1 MHQSVP
7 SGYSKASSVT
17 VANIESETIL
27 GCCYGALESVY
38 CCTHASSECTPDHC
52 RRSISRNPACGY
64 LGGGSR
70 KHLNNLVFFVLSP
83 ALVGSNLAKYI
94 TLRSLPE
101 LWLDD
106 ILPMPMRL
114 STSLACHPSMQ
125 TSKFLHIL
133 PTLFCPALL
142 FSPSKTCRP
151 SHRREEADILFPG
164 NLDKMLLVIVLAVCK
179 EKGSPFGV
187 SDVCTGNGMAYVSLS
202 MAIGSLYI
210 WSYVYNIV
218 RIYSSKDSD
227 EAKPDVLPEGTES
240 AGEKNESAKLSE
252 EKAKVPFPENIKR
265 SFLEFTIAM
274 KEKFLEIVCTGN
286 YWSGMLT
293 IVGLMIGI
301 IPPFRKVLIGDRA
314 PLHAVEDS
322 ADMVGKAAI
331 PIITLI
337 LGANLLKGLKGSKVP
352 LLVIIGIV
360 AIRYIILPI
369 LGVVIIKYAI
379 HFRLVRSDPLYQFV
393 LLLQFALPPANSVAT
408 MSQLFGVGQTE
419 CSVIML
425 WTNAL
430 ATVSLTVWSTFFIWF
445 VR

>member
-1 MHQSVP
+1 MQ
-7 SGYSKASSVT
+7 
-17 VANIESETIL
+17 
-27 GCCYGALESVY
+27 
-38 CCTHASSECTPDHC
+38 
-52 RRSISRNPACGY
+52 
-64 LGGGSR
+64 
-70 KHLNNLVFFVLSP
+70 LVFFVLSP
-83 ALVGSNLAKYI
+83 ALVGSNLVVGWLLNVLIPFVIGSVLGWLLVKI
-94 TLRSLPE
+94 TKAPKGLRGV
-101 LWLDD
+101 
-106 ILPMPMRL
+106 IMGCC
-114 STSLACHPSMQ
+114 A
-125 TSKFLHIL
+125 
-133 PTLFCPALL
+133 A
-142 FSPSKTCRP
+142 
-151 SHRREEADILFPG
+151 G

-240 AGEKNESAKLSE
+240 AGEKNESAKCRTGPPLPS
-252 EKAKVPFPENIKR
+252 R
-265 SFLEFTIAM
+265 S
-274 KEKFLEIVCTGN
+274 
-286 YWSGMLT
+286 LT
-293 IVGLMIGI
+293 WRNFWRLFAPAIIGAIVGLMIGI